1 MIQFSKCRISRWVL
15 VVALLLSFGCAIS
28 PIGQSNLLDFVKDG
42 VTTREEVF
50 LKLGEPSGTYENLRI
65 ITYRLLKDEGG
76 WLVSGQIRGWYGN
89 VANLVLVFD
98 DRGLLIR
105 HSLVQ
110 VRAP

>member
-1 MIQFSKCRISRWVL
+1 VIQFSKYRISRWLL
-15 VVALLLSFGCAIS
+15 VVALLLSFGCATS
-28 PIGQSNLLDFVKDG
+28 PIGQTDLLDFVKDG

-50 LKLGEPSGTYENLRI
+50 LKLGEPSGTYESLRI

-76 WLVSGQIRGWYGN
+76 WLVSGQIKGWYGN
-89 VANLVLVFD
+89 AVNLVFVFD

>member
-1 MIQFSKCRISRWVL
+1 MSQFSKYRISKWLL
-15 VVALLLSFGCAIS
+15 VAFMLLTVGCASS
-28 PIGQSNLLDFVKDG
+28 PIGQSHLLDFVKDG
-42 VTTREEVF
+42 VTSRDEVF

-65 ITYRLLKDEGG
+65 ITYRLLRDEGG